1 MDTIDAGCA
10 SPPSDSGYARIEHT
24 ADVGVRAWG
33 PTPAAAFA
41 AAARGMYAISL
52 GKDPGGITGPAD
64 EQPVAVDGDTWLDL
78 LVNWL
83 AELLF
88 RFSVDGLVVRA
99 FDIAECAPPR
109 CSATAIGVVLEDED
123 AVEGVEI
130 KAVTYHQL
138 EVTVLPTRTMIQVL
152 FDI

>member
-1 MDTIDAGCA
+1 MDTTDAGCA
-10 SPPSDSGYARIEHT
+10 PARGDSGYTRIEHT

-41 AAARGMYAISL
+41 AAARGMYAITL
-52 GKDPGGITGPAD
+52 GADPGGVTGPAV
-64 EQPVAVDGDTWLDL
+64 EQPVAVDGDTWSDL

-88 RFSVDGLVVRA
+88 RFSVEGLVVRA
-99 FDIAECAPPR
+99 FDIADCAPPR
-109 CSATAIGVVLEDED
+109 CSARAIGVVLEDEG

-138 EVTVLPTRTMIQVL
+138 EVAVLPARTTIQVL